1 MPLIKC
7 KLELKLKWIKYCV
20 LSATGADND
29 NANSN
34 NIIFAIKNKKCS
46 CNNFISKR

>member
-7 KLELKLKWIKYCV
+7 KVELKLKWLKYYV

-34 NIIFAIKNKKCS
+34 NIIS
-46 CNNFISKR
+46 NNVILKQKMFL